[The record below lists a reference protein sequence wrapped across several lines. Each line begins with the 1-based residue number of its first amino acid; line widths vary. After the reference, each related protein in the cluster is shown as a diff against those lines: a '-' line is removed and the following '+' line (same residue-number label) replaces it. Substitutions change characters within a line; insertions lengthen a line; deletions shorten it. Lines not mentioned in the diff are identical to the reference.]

1 MNKLAIAALAAC
13 LAAPLSAGEQPM
25 TVTANPTFSEWVSK
39 ISESLDRAMSTAN
52 LSRTEAGITY
62 VRFTRGE
69 DGRPQNISTMK
80 AGPSQPNLD
89 RVGRTVV
96 RRIGTLPPMFRGAR
110 QNLTIEAAIIV
121 ARDADELHQL
131 RAPPVGAR
139 AGIPGA
145 QLVVGDVDERVARVL
160 RLAARRPRAEPI
172 A

>member
-1 MNKLAIAALAAC
+1 
-13 LAAPLSAGEQPM
+13 M

-39 ISESLDRAMSTAN
+39 TSESLDRAMSTAN

-131 RAPPVGAR
+131 KGEVSMRAERQNAR
-139 AGIPGA
+139 W
-145 QLVVGDVDERVARVL
+145 
-160 RLAARRPRAEPI
+160 AARNLPNPVVALGV
-172 A
+172 ASGF